1 MANHRDWDLDEEE
14 VYLLTQFIELES
26 VANALRM
33 LSLVVMNMDQTMQ
46 VMETASSINREHLR
60 SMRSAKERV
69 IEVRASLDN
78 LRWELHGQLV
88 TCDAVPYASDR
99 IGHIQA

>member
-88 TCDAVPYASDR
+88 TLYRMRV
-99 IGHIQA
+99 IG